1 MLAGKLVIANL
12 KRFDGVFFVSL
23 PPLPV
28 IQPTITF
35 GPDYTKA
42 ETQSTQYI
50 GIISNHVRPEMLIS
64 YDELSS
70 SCCAAAYL

>member
-42 ETQSTQYI
+42 ETQSSQYI

-64 YDELSS
+64 YDEPSS
-70 SCCAAAYL
+70 SCCATAYL